1 MNPMNDTDLIISATP
16 RERQAAILTAYEN
29 LPEAER
35 ARLNEISAHLRAAIK
50 ARSQVTQFGERTALE
65 LIAALGWY
73 LNRTELAG
81 G

>member
-1 MNPMNDTDLIISATP
+1 MNDSDLLVTATP

-29 LPEAER
+29 LPEEER
-35 ARLNEISAHLRAAIK
+35 AALDAISAQMRTAIK

-65 LIAALGWY
+65 LIAALGWH
-73 LNRTELAG
+73 LNRNELAG

>member
-1 MNPMNDTDLIISATP
+1 MNDTDLSIIATP

-29 LPEAER
+29 LPEEER
-35 ARLNEISAHLRAAIK
+35 TRLNEISADLRAAIK
-50 ARSQVTQFGERTALE
+50 ARSDTAQFGERTALE